1 MQALDCTSS
10 LTSSLTRLARGAWS
24 LASIVTLNLDVSAL
38 ISICENNSWMFHGS
52 ACVKRADTH
61 LSAIGDLVAICFH
74 LVAQITD
81 SWSSRKEGGGG
92 TRVNGW
98 RSRWPYPR
106 LFWSCK
112 TAICVKTLY
121 DAWADTWLRSHKLYS
136 LPSSR
141 TICRLIEFQFSNSH
155 QSIFSIS
162 YSCRNPR
169 LSYICSEQIPLIA
182 IVPKCIDSF
191 GLHSC
196 AKHLLRIWLQRREQ
210 DIAYYRN
217 AAIVLYYSCGTLAVL
232 LQVLCVINLIVRHRV
247 WFPCVIIRTL

>member
-1 MQALDCTSS
+1 VQALDCTSS

-24 LASIVTLNLDVSAL
+24 LASIVTLNVDVSAW
-38 ISICENNSWMFHGS
+38 ISICENNSWMFHGN
-52 ACVKRADTH
+52 ACLKRADTR

-106 LFWSCK
+106 SFWSCK

-136 LPSSR
+136 LPFSR
-141 TICRLIEFQFSNSH
+141 TICCFIEFQFSNSH
-155 QSIFSIS
+155 QSILSVS

-182 IVPKCIDSF
+182 IVPKCIDSVGCIHVLNICWEF
-191 GLHSC
+191 GCREENKILPTTGMLRLSC
-196 AKHLLRIWLQRREQ
+196 TILVE
-210 DIAYYRN
+210 
-217 AAIVLYYSCGTLAVL
+217 L
-232 LQVLCVINLIVRHRV
+232 LQSCFRYCVPLT
-247 WFPCVIIRTL
+247 W